1 MPVRY
6 SGGVERYDESKIGR
20 RIAWGRSHSVY
31 RYGDNEVIRFP
42 RAERW
47 LGWLLRD
54 GLNLRERFTRDI
66 SVCEQYLGNYVLTTR
81 IVESPQGE
89 IATIQPYISGR
100 YLSKKDLQDEAIKAQ
115 FQDLIARYETMHA
128 AGYLVD
134 LIGQGGV
141 LRRRLSNV
149 LVLGD
154 NNLRLFDAGL
164 ADMRIIDRAPHIIR
178 LAVTLILKRQHST
191 LRFLLS

>member
-1 MPVRY
+1 MRY
-6 SGGVERYDESKIGR
+6 SEEVETYDPVKVGT

-31 RYGDNEVIRFP
+31 HYGNGEVIRFP

-47 LGWLLRD
+47 LKWLLRD
-54 GLNLRERFTRDI
+54 GLDLRDRFKRDI

-81 IVESPQGE
+81 VVESPKGE
-89 IATIQPYISGR
+89 IATIQPYIKGC
-100 YLSKKDLQDEAIKAQ
+100 YLSKKELQNEAIKVQ
-115 FQDLIARYETMHA
+115 FQDMITRYETMLA

-141 LRRRLSNV
+141 LRRRLSNI

-154 NNLRLFDAGL
+154 GSLRLFDAGL
-164 ADMRIIDRAPHIIR
+164 ADMRKIDRAPYITRFAIK
-178 LAVTLILKRQHST
+178 LILKRQRST

>member
-1 MPVRY
+1 MRY
-6 SGGVERYDESKIGR
+6 SEDVEKYDESKIGR

-31 RYGDNEVIRFP
+31 HYGETEVIRFP

-47 LGWLLRD
+47 LAWLLRD
-54 GLNLRERFTRDI
+54 GLSLRERFTRDI

-81 IVESPQGE
+81 VVESSQGQ

-100 YLSKKDLQDEAIKAQ
+100 YFSKNDLQNEAIKAQ
-115 FQDLIARYETMHA
+115 FQDLIARYETMYA

-141 LRRRLSNV
+141 LRRRLSNI

-154 NNLRLFDAGL
+154 NNLKLFDAGL
-164 ADMRIIDRAPHIIR
+164 ADMRIIDRAPYIIQS
-178 LAVTLILKRQHST
+178 ATKLILKRQRST
-191 LRFLLS
+191 LRYLLS